1 MARRFVLLLALIL
14 SATTSARAQDAPAAA
29 ERQARAR
36 RLIDASRVSVR
47 FEALSL
53 DACLEFLHE
62 VTGLDV
68 AISPEAREAA
78 KDGTVSLR
86 LRDVTVRSCLELI
99 LVQASPDLRWSLRH
113 GVLVVDVRRCVA
125 EPGQVALLDVSDVAG
140 GRPTFRAPR
149 LGLDGLVWDAL
160 EPCDC
165 MCGLCPHRWQPRR

>member
-1 MARRFVLLLALIL
+1 MAPRLLLLLALTL
-14 SATTSARAQDAPAAA
+14 AATTSARAQDASAA
-29 ERQARAR
+29 ERTAQAR
-36 RLIDASRVSVR
+36 RLIDESRVSVR

-68 AISPEAREAA
+68 AVSPEAREAA
-78 KDGTVSLR
+78 KDGTVTLR

-99 LVQASPDLRWSLRH
+99 LVQASADLRWSVRH

-125 EPGQVALLDVSDVAG
+125 ERAQVALLDVSDVAG

-149 LGLDGLVWDAL
+149 LGLDGVTWGDG
-160 EPCDC
+160 DGQGG
-165 MCGLCPHRWQPRR
+165 GLCFCSRRH